1 MVYAMIC
8 CHSAAVF
15 LLRTGCVGGRSPPP
29 PPTVEEEEDD
39 DDKIR
44 VLLLLLILLLSP
56 AFHRDSRE
64 STTFIFSVTIPYAAN
79 TISQLLLL
87 LLLLMLFLADLF
99 LLLLLMLLLMML
111 LMLQK
116 SEESSSDIVNRLFG
130 KGDIHFNDI
139 ADVLVLPVL
148 ILLLFVIFD
157 YSSAVFFFK
166 LLLKVSIEDGIC
178 FSCLF

>member
-1 MVYAMIC
+1 MLG
-8 CHSAAVF
+8 SF
-15 LLRTGCVGGRSPPP
+15 Q
-29 PPTVEEEEDD
+29 
-39 DDKIR
+39 K
-44 VLLLLLILLLSP
+44 LLLQRRYLASLYMYIHGLCYDMLSLSSCFLASYRMCWWTVSSTSSNGRRRRRLLILLLSP

-157 YSSAVFFFK
+157 YSSAVFF
-166 LLLKVSIEDGIC
+166 LNC
-178 FSCLF
+178 C